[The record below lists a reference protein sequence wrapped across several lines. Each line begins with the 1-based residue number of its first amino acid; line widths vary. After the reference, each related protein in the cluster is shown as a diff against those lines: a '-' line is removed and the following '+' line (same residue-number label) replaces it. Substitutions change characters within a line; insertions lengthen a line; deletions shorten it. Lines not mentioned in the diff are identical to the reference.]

1 MGRKP
6 TPSNV
11 LSLTGRRKG
20 RDSGN
25 RPLKEEPIPPD
36 EMPTPPLF
44 LDDYAVEEWNK
55 VCGGLYAMKTLYA
68 IDDKILAAYCDSVS
82 LWRKCNEQLKII
94 ALTNPLD
101 ALVEKTING
110 NLIQNVLIGMTNVA
124 KRDVIKYASLL
135 GIGAAA
141 RASLGKDPGKLPKSK
156 YHGLI
161 ANGSNKGN

>member
-25 RPLKEEPIPPD
+25 RRLKEEPIPPD
-36 EMPTPPLF
+36 EIPTPPLF
-44 LDDYAVEEWNK
+44 LNDYAVEEWNK
-55 VCGGLYAMKTLYA
+55 VCSGLYAMKTLYA
-68 IDDKILAAYCDSVS
+68 IDDKILAAYCSSVS
-82 LWRKCNEQLKII
+82 LWRSCEEQLKIL
-94 ALTNPLD
+94 ALTKPLD
-101 ALVEKTING
+101 GLIEITING
-110 NLIQNVLIGMTNVA
+110 NVIQHTLIGMANVA

-141 RASLGKDPGKLPKSK
+141 RASLGKDPGKTPRSK
-156 YHGLI
+156 YQGLI
-161 ANGSNKGN
+161 ASGSNKGN